1 MGRVAPGTTIRLYT
15 QAFHDT
21 CMHPFDEAEMLHTGL
36 EKAVLEVRLLLSEF
50 GSPTELLSQAM
61 SPPKPA
67 RIRLAV
73 SQLFESGAFM
83 SLDEMSVVTDFG
95 RLAAGLPVD
104 LACSKLVHLGFVFGC
119 LPDAIVMAAAQSL
132 QDIFLMPSSV
142 FLRDRGQFVDKLS
155 ENFAARVKADG
166 GLYSEPL
173 AYLAMYKDWITS
185 TKKRR
190 FADTLGVC
198 LSRAGHMDSIVSDIT
213 SKMIPL
219 LESGRD
225 LDMLLKSERLKKC
238 SLGRG
243 QEQGD
248 IDDIFCKDTNLLRV
262 ILAGACAPNFLI
274 GEFRNSKAI
283 EGSGFEKPCTLQ
295 FSGVSKE
302 LSSEKPFRMA
312 FEHLKFKIEKY
323 KKIEE
328 GKVLVQMAV
337 HRSDATKD
345 DAAASEKSK
354 KLVIHDLNFVSKLV
368 FQLFHNESKHCLL
381 VPNPNFRPGWDEAQ
395 HATVA
400 SVTAHRLLSWR
411 TASCSNVKLYWRSP
425 LGSVCD
431 FRPDDDAVRYAVAL
445 SIRGVNE
452 NSSTEFAGG
461 VSLLPSGLFGKVL
474 QMVFTTPSA
483 ELVAETDV
491 HRTVVFSCKIDG
503 LSVVFEPSVLTLED
517 IAVVNRMRKVVSKS
531 FTSLFPSGDIPLEEA
546 VYKDTASDA
555 IGVLIRLLERCG
567 DSSRHQPAS
576 SGPRQEVPFCMEVST
591 DYLPQLSLDSDPR
604 SDPEDDLDGD
614 YGIFSSS
621 NSDVPQIEAA
631 SRAVALSCLHFF
643 LKRKDFPTK
652 AAHLNR
658 WLESR
663 SSRIGG
669 SIHEELCD
677 TVWPDLKGLKIK
689 QARVRINNLLLSL
702 KCVAKIKR
710 GRLTWD
716 MQQVE
721 GMVRDEDAPDGGGA
735 VDVASS
741 VTKTALR
748 DDREEISR
756 TSLRMSSTPAQS
768 LTASSATGSS
778 VPWKASTANFTSER
792 REGPFVEV
800 SPDKQPQLSLDSDP
814 RSDTED
820 DLDGDYGIFS
830 SSNSDVPQIEAA
842 SRAVA
847 LSCLHF
853 FLKRKDFPTKAAH
866 LNRWLESRSSRI
878 GGSIHEE
885 LCDTVWPDLKGLK
898 IKQARVRIN
907 NLLLSLKCV
916 AKIKR
921 GRLTWDMQQVEG
933 MVRDEDA
940 PDGGGAVDVASSV
953 TKTALRDDREEIS
966 RTSLRMSS
974 TPEQSLTAFSGCG
987 EPWAPPSVVSLSD
1000 AIPTACCR
1008 SPSAAAKCSG
1018 TSGSCYTV
1026 SQTQRCVAD
1035 LARHEGG
1042 GNALNL
1048 SPDGLRTGIASSGNM
1063 DAACSHGAAGSVIR
1077 KMQVTVT
1084 AQDAATDCSACA
1096 AMEAQNSPTG
1106 NASDP
1111 LHSGRSGGHNSV
1123 FGADSS
1129 LRGCDAGL
1137 SVVAETRLVA
1147 LDSVA
1152 LDPGDIA
1159 NAELGQ
1165 ASQVHDCRVP
1175 GEESTYPPL
1184 TADVCELDPIVMAR
1198 FYGADGLSHRR
1209 ADRGSHAQV
1218 QGAATTADAPAD
1230 GPQASPVMIARYQE
1244 DGKWYR
1250 CRLAGMSANG
1260 LSVVVVFCGYED
1272 DGVQETP
1279 WDCVIAVEPGLA
1291 EALAARYLEGQGWEL
1306 MARICG
1312 TLGLYQVAQLQY
1324 VTDADIAGLGL
1335 RPVQRNALLALVQD
1349 HRCCSRAVLASEG

>member
-614 YGIFSSS
+614 YGILSSAD
-621 NSDVPQIEAA
+621 SDVPQIEAA

-735 VDVASS
+735 VDVA
-741 VTKTALR
+741 
-748 DDREEISR
+748 
-756 TSLRMSSTPAQS
+756 
-768 LTASSATGSS
+768 G
-778 VPWKASTANFTSER
+778 
-792 REGPFVEV
+792 
-800 SPDKQPQLSLDSDP
+800 
-814 RSDTED
+814 
-820 DLDGDYGIFS
+820 
-830 SSNSDVPQIEAA
+830 
-842 SRAVA
+842 
-847 LSCLHF
+847 
-853 FLKRKDFPTKAAH
+853 
-866 LNRWLESRSSRI
+866 
-878 GGSIHEE
+878 
-885 LCDTVWPDLKGLK
+885 
-898 IKQARVRIN
+898 
-907 NLLLSLKCV
+907 
-916 AKIKR
+916 
-921 GRLTWDMQQVEG
+921 
-933 MVRDEDA
+933 
-940 PDGGGAVDVASSV
+940 SV

-1279 WDCVIAVEPGLA
+1279 WDCVMAVEPGLA